1 MEQKITIIRVSPAEV
16 LDLQHIGKATFTETF
31 AWCNTEE
38 NLHNYLASNFNTDKL
53 LAQINNPDSEF
64 YFAVSGAEILGYLKV
79 NLAGAQT
86 ELQDAM
92 SLEIERI
99 YVLKAFHGK
108 KVGQILFDKALQIA
122 QSYGKEYLWL
132 GVWEEN
138 TKAIAFYEKNGFVV
152 FDTHEF
158 KLGDEV
164 QTDYLMKKPI

>member
-1 MEQKITIIRVSPAEV
+1 MDQIVTLKRVLTADV

-38 NLHNYLASNFNTDKL
+38 NLLNYLSSNFNTDKL

-64 YFAVSGAEILGYLKV
+64 YFAESGMEIVGYLKV
-79 NLAGAQT
+79 NLAAAQT
-86 ELQDAM
+86 ELQDAT

-99 YVLKAFHGK
+99 YVLNAFQGK
-108 KVGQILFDKALQIA
+108 KVGQILFDKAVQIA
-122 QSYGKEYLWL
+122 QTYKKEYLWL

-164 QTDYLMKKPI
+164 QTDYLMKKQL